1 MAWRRCLVDLGSRCG
16 RLAVFS
22 LVLAAVACSGQG
34 APARQP
40 TTAQPKIEYA
50 DVGGYRLAYECAG
63 AGQPAVILEA
73 GYTASGVDTYGPTIL
88 PALAGRT
95 RVCTYDRAGDGV
107 SDARP
112 DSVRPLTAATQARE
126 LHTLLVAI
134 HVGPPFVLVGHS
146 YGGMITREFAA
157 LYPGEVSGMILLDAS
172 SEPEIAV
179 YDRLDAGPWIDGTV
193 QPASNQQIDIHATV
207 RELERTPGLRRM
219 PLIVITAGVLEDRW
233 LQTVPRLEAE
243 AQTRLASL
251 SADSIHVLDRGIG
264 HFIPSAD
271 PQIIIA
277 AAQAVLAAAANQQAL
292 APCERAFRPVPTA
305 LCLHRGQLGHQQ
317 T

>member
-1 MAWRRCLVDLGSRCG
+1 M
-16 RLAVFS
+16 
-22 LVLAAVACSGQG
+22 
-34 APARQP
+34 
-40 TTAQPKIEYA
+40 
-50 DVGGYRLAYECAG
+50 
-63 AGQPAVILEA
+63 
-73 GYTASGVDTYGPTIL
+73 
-88 PALAGRT
+88 
-95 RVCTYDRAGDGV
+95 
-107 SDARP
+107 
-112 DSVRPLTAATQARE
+112 
-126 LHTLLVAI
+126 
-134 HVGPPFVLVGHS
+134 
-146 YGGMITREFAA
+146 
-157 LYPGEVSGMILLDAS
+157 
-172 SEPEIAV
+172 
-179 YDRLDAGPWIDGTV
+179 DAGPWIDGTV

-207 RELERTPGLRRM
+207 RELERAPGLRRM

-292 APCERAFRPVPTA
+292 APCERAFRSVPTA